1 MIAKFDYYN
10 RFEQPVISLRNPNDE
25 FIGFIDNIKN
35 LNINPEFNAVSEM
48 TCDIY
53 KYGNDNNLLDIYDDI
68 KVKRQLFVENIG
80 FFIITQVTEND
91 SKDGVYKS
99 LTLYSC
105 EHELSYKKLTYFN
118 GTYKFWGTENLS
130 DSLLGKILNS
140 LPRWSVGHIDDSVAN
155 LYRTFEE
162 PDTTIYSFLM
172 DEVENSY
179 ECIFEFDIIN
189 RMINVYD
196 KNNYIHKTT
205 ILLSRKDVIDNFK
218 IDTKSEDIYT
228 ALTLYGDD
236 EISYRGINPLGTSTV
251 YNFLYY
257 KNWMSEDLQAAL
269 TIWEQ
274 KVSDAE
280 TNTTLLRTN
289 LSNKSTEL
297 QKISGEIDSIK
308 EQIILLEKQ
317 LGVNSLDKTMINSLK
332 SQINTK
338 KVELAKQQS
347 SYDSIAVQINKI
359 NKDIEAIHTSC
370 SFKNN
375 FTEEQLQELDAYIFE
390 GSEVEDTLAFT
401 DDMSFNEQEDILKQL
416 YNKAKNMLADISIP
430 TEELSL
436 DTNNFIFQK
445 EFLPYAEQLSTG
457 VIIDIE
463 VTDGIIIS
471 YVLLKMEVNYQDKS
485 ISLTFGNKY
494 RSNNAKSL
502 WSDWESNVSKSSNTL
517 TYERS
522 KYGKAVD
529 SGSLDKMNTFMNS
542 SLDLTLNQVKSSD
555 GQSFEMTDSGWRGRR
570 INPETGQVDSEQLWM
585 TSNNIVFTDD
595 DWETIKT
602 AIGRIILPDGTIGY
616 GINAEFLLGKMIIAE
631 GMEISNKSGTFIINE
646 NGVTIQQYDEKIKD
660 LEDSQSMTLVTLTS
674 SGQFFNYTENGYEP
688 DSIILTPSYRN
699 CVYSQWQYSLDGLVW
714 TDIDTSLE
722 GVEITTTNSLV
733 VFRNCPLFDSETST
747 IIFKVIAQ
755 NEKTEEVVYDLVSL
769 AKMNKSVSVLSI
781 IPEYYLSSSSV
792 ELLEGEWVESQ
803 PEYENNKYLWVRSK
817 IIYVDNTITYT
828 AEYCDNTWTIIN
840 DKTSAIEDDLKNLED
855 NTNSE
860 LNELKNYIRIEN
872 GRIFLGKIGNQIEL
886 KIDNDKISFLQNGQ
900 EVAYFSN
907 KKLYVTDAEY
917 TNSLQIGN
925 FAFTPRQNGNLSFS
939 LIVKGGGNE

>member
-10 RFEQPVISLRNPNDE
+10 RFEQPIISLRNPNDE
-25 FIGFIDNIKN
+25 FIGFIQNVKN
-35 LNINPEFNAVSEM
+35 LNINPEFNTVSEM

-53 KYGNDNNLLDIYDDI
+53 KYGNDNTLLNIYDDI

-80 FFIITQVTEND
+80 YFIITQITEND
-91 SKDGVYKS
+91 SKEGIYKS

-118 GTYKFWGTENLS
+118 GTYKFWNTENLA

-140 LPRWSVGHIDDSVAN
+140 LPRWSVGHIDNSVSE

-172 DEVENSY
+172 DDVENSY
-179 ECIFEFDIIN
+179 ECIFEFDVLH
-189 RMINVYD
+189 RVINVYD

-218 IDTKSEDIYT
+218 VDTKSEDIYT

-251 YNFLYY
+251 YNFSYY
-257 KNWMSEDLQAAL
+257 KSWMSQDLQSAL
-269 TIWEQ
+269 TLWEQ
-274 KVSDAE
+274 KVAESE

-308 EQIILLEKQ
+308 EQIVLLEKQ
-317 LGVNSLDKTMINSLK
+317 LGVNSLDKTMISNLNK
-332 SQINTK
+332 QINAK
-338 KVELAKQQS
+338 KTELAKQQS
-347 SYDSIAVQINKI
+347 SYDTIATQINKI
-359 NKDIEAIHTSC
+359 NDDINIIHTSC

-375 FTEEQLQELDAYIFE
+375 FTEGQLQELDAYIFE

-416 YNKAKNMLADISIP
+416 YNKAKNILADISMP

-436 DTNNFIFQK
+436 DTNNFIFQRD
-445 EFLPYAEQLSTG
+445 FLPYTEQLRTG

-463 VTDGIIIS
+463 IADNIIAS
-471 YVLLKMEVNYQDKS
+471 YVLLKLEVNYQDKS

-494 RSNNAKSL
+494 RSSNAKSL
-502 WSDWESNVSKSSNTL
+502 WSSWEASVSKSSNTL

-529 SGSLDKMNTFMNS
+529 SGSLDKMNAFMNS
-542 SLDLTLNQVKSSD
+542 SLDLTLNQVKASD
-555 GQSFEMTDSGWRGRR
+555 GNSFELTDSGFKGRR
-570 INPETGQVDSEQLWM
+570 INPETGQIDPDQIWV
-585 TSNNIVFTDD
+585 TSNNIVFTDN

-631 GMEISNKSGTFIINE
+631 GLEISNKSGTFSINE
-646 NGVTIQQYDEKIKD
+646 NGINIQQYDEKIKD

-699 CVYSQWQYSLDGLVW
+699 CIYSQWQYSLDGLVW
-714 TDIDTSLE
+714 TKIEASLD
-722 GVEITTTNSLV
+722 GIEITTTNSLV
-733 VFRNCPLFDSETST
+733 VFRNCPLFDTETST
-747 IIFKVIAQ
+747 IIFKIIAQ
-755 NEKTEEVVYDLVSL
+755 NEKTEEVVYDLISL
-769 AKMNKSVSVLSI
+769 AKMNKSVSVTSI
-781 IPEYYLSSSSV
+781 VPEYYLSSSST
-792 ELLEGEWVESQ
+792 ELLDGEWIETQ
-803 PEYENNKYLWVRSK
+803 PLYANNKYLWIRNK
-817 IIYVDNTITYT
+817 IIYADDTFSHTT
-828 AEYCDNTWTIIN
+828 EYCDNTWSIIN
-840 DKTSAIEDDLKNLED
+840 DKTTEIEDDLKNLED
-855 NTNSE
+855 TTNSE
-860 LNELKNYIRIEN
+860 LNELKSYVNIKN
-872 GRIFLGKIGNQIEL
+872 GKLYLGKDDNQIQLE
-886 KIDNDKISFLQNGQ
+886 IANDKIIFSQNEQ
-900 EVAYFSN
+900 EESWFTD
-907 KKLYVTDAEY
+907 KKLHVTDGEY
-917 TNSLQIGN
+917 INSLQIGS
-925 FAFTPRQNGNLSFS
+925 FAFTPRNNGNLSFG
-939 LIVKGGGNE
+939 LIAKGDEA